1 MPQRLWQKLSSPG
14 HRRPPRLTED
24 TVGEDIRRYQVFGK
38 VQGVF
43 FRRSAQL
50 EAKRLR
56 LRGFARNLPDGSV
69 EVIAQGAEPELDAMR
84 QWLHRGPRG
93 ARVEAVHEG
102 ASEQRDGAALPADF
116 EVR

>member
-1 MPQRLWQKLSSPG
+1 MV
-14 HRRPPRLTED
+14 EA
-24 TVGEDIRRYQVFGK
+24 IRRYQVFGK

-69 EVIAQGAEPELDAMR
+69 EVIAQGADAELAAMS

-93 ARVEAVHEG
+93 ARVEAVHE
-102 ASEQRDGAALPADF
+102 AATDERDGAALPADF